1 MVSSIYIHIPFCVRK
16 CDYCDFESYAGRL
29 HEADAYI
36 DRVLAE
42 AKAQAE
48 VYGHFGVPTVYLGGG
63 TPSLLSAEQL
73 KRLLGGV
80 FSLFAPEKGAEISME
95 MNPGTVSRDKLAA
108 AVSMGVNRVSLGV
121 QSAND
126 GLLKSISRIHDFDGA
141 KEAVSLVREA
151 GITNCNF
158 DMMFAL
164 PRQTEEDILRT
175 ADAFHALRPTHISC
189 YELILE
195 DGTPLTRRVEAGEET
210 VPDEDEVTRM
220 QLLMIDKL
228 ASFGYH
234 RYEISNYA
242 LPGRE
247 CRHNLVY
254 WTGGNYLGLGCAAH
268 SFMEGERFHNPDW
281 DRYMNGE
288 YALERETVSR
298 EGLIEECIML
308 ETRLTRG
315 IDLNRFEARFGKN
328 ARSAL
333 EQAAAK
339 LPEQYV
345 NPVTDCLSFTNEGLL
360 IQNALVL
367 CLVEAIAG
375 D

>member
-36 DRVLAE
+36 DRVLTE

-80 FSLFAPEKGAEISME
+80 FALFPPEKDAEISME
-95 MNPGTVSRDKLAA
+95 MNPGTVSGDKLAA

-126 GLLKSISRIHDFDGA
+126 RLLKSIGRIHDFDGA

-151 GITNCNF
+151 GITNCNL

-175 ADAFHALRPTHISC
+175 ADAFHDLGPTHISC

-195 DGTPLTRRVEAGEET
+195 EGTPLTRRVEAGEET

-220 QLLMIDKL
+220 QLLMVDKL
-228 ASFGYH
+228 ASLGYH

-242 LPGRE
+242 LPGKE

-254 WTGGNYLGLGCAAH
+254 WTGGNYLGLGCTAH
-268 SFMEGERFHNPDW
+268 SFMEGERFHNPNW

-315 IDLNRFEARFGKN
+315 IDLTRFETRFGKN
-328 ARSAL
+328 ARASL
-333 EQAAAK
+333 EQAAAG
-339 LPEQYV
+339 LPKQYV
-345 NPVTDCLSFTNEGLL
+345 NPVNSRLSFTNEGLL

-367 CLVEAIAG
+367 RLVEDMDSI
-375 D
+375 